1 MIRQPRFDRAL
12 LQLLSSAALL
22 AGAAAQAQSSVT
34 DWESGQSVSV
44 QSSVQSSVSRAEVL
58 ADLRVYQESGL
69 AATERAAA
77 ETGQETRA
85 LQAARQRYAALRQ
98 GERYATLVAEYAA
111 RRGEARP
118 PAAKA

>member
-44 QSSVQSSVSRAEVL
+44 QSSVSRVEVL
-58 ADLRVYQESGL
+58 ADLKVYQESGL

-77 ETGQETRA
+77 ETGQETPA